1 MLVKQLYW
9 VLIAVLCSACA
20 SNSQSLLPSS
30 NRFGVVVN
38 SALMHD
44 TTTKSGIE
52 LISDTGR
59 HMNAHAEL
67 SAGNRYSNSTPGGT
81 SGYGGI
87 GLPKWVDVSWREP
100 IYGKKYIPITGK
112 TTNTLDFGK
121 KLGDYRVEVASR
133 IPQEVLQY
141 ASAEKGRAIKLMFRI
156 LDDDVVLGWCVQE
169 SSNKGG
175 GWIYSRYGGDFVP
188 ASWYNGKL
196 MSMGWYVDK
205 KTGQRIETTTGH

>member
-1 MLVKQLYW
+1 MMLKKLYW
-9 VLIAVLCSACA
+9 VLIALLCSACA

-38 SALMHD
+38 DGLMLEVGVSP
-44 TTTKSGIE
+44 KSGFE
-52 LISDTGR
+52 MTSDTGR
-59 HMNAHAEL
+59 HLSGHAEL
-67 SAGNRYSNSTPGGT
+67 NERNGGT

-87 GLPKWVDVSWREP
+87 GIPKWVDVSWHEP
-100 IYGKKYIPITGK
+100 IYGKLHHPITGK

-121 KLGDYRVEVASR
+121 KLGDYRVEVSSR

-169 SSNKGG
+169 SSSKGG

-188 ASWYNGKL
+188 AAWYNGQL
-196 MSMGWYVDK
+196 ISMGWYVDK